1 MVSLSEYSE
10 RAQSFRQHLDEL
22 KERL

>member
-10 RAQSFRQHLDEL
+10 RAHAFRQHLDEL